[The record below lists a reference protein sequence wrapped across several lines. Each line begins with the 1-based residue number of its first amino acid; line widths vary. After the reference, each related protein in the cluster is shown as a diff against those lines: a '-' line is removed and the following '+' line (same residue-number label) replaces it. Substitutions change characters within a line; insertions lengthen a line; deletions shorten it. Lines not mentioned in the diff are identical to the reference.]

1 MEPAV
6 IIRHRAGLIVRLINT
21 ATGQEIRQSDIRFA
35 RNGQPLFPMPRPDGK
50 LVFLNF
56 PPDACTFAVNAG
68 RFVPRQVELTA
79 ELLAGQ
85 PPILEIHLVPDKTYA
100 ARWPCGTIEGVCP
113 GIEQIDAVR
122 MTDNACLAQTYD
134 ERRRILTL
142 FNPHHLTLDRTYY
155 AVVDPDACRYEP
167 IEIIEQC
174 SEQKFRVAAPLQNPF
189 GNYFPVARRIQGA
202 VLPQDRYE
210 LRVPEDASDRRWL
223 VRWRIGGK
231 DCYQMVDF
239 AQPETVTLRSPP
251 AERAENDTEQREGG

>member
-6 IIRHRAGLIVRLINT
+6 IIRHRAGLIVRLIDT

-35 RNGQPLFPMPRPDGK
+35 RNGENLFPMQRPDGR
-50 LVFLNF
+50 LVFLDF
-56 PPDACTFAVNAG
+56 PPDACMCEVRAG
-68 RFVPRQVELTA
+68 GYLPKQIELTA
-79 ELLAGQ
+79 EQLAAQ
-85 PPILEIHLVPDKTYA
+85 PPVAEIHLVPDRDYA
-100 ARWPCGTIEGVCP
+100 ARWPCGTVEGVCP

-122 MTDNACLAQTYD
+122 MNDNACLAQSFD
-134 ERRRILTL
+134 EKRRILNL

-174 SEQKFRVAAPLQNPF
+174 SEQKFRLAAPLQHPF
-189 GNYFPVARRIQGA
+189 GNYFPVARRIHGA

-223 VRWRIGGK
+223 VRWRSGGR
-231 DCYQMVDF
+231 DHYQMVDF

-251 AERAENDTEQREGG
+251 EERAETDTEQCKGG